1 MSSYDRNIERMRAA
15 ERSNAQKAMTQ
26 RTNMANI
33 MGQRGI
39 EEAERMSKSLS
50 AFSSTLKKLRDQHI
64 EEQFKI
70 GFKEYKQ
77 YKKVNA
83 EKYLELEKQINDAKG
98 NQKLIEELR
107 RKQID
112 LKGVNGYVDAE
123 RISHLSDYAQ
133 IGFVNAQLKSVIPTF
148 EPKLQ
153 NAMQNSNKEL
163 IINGV
168 KFKTKDIHN
177 DNTDPLEF
185 KRAGIEFHADSIW
198 KNSGLDRYSPE
209 LLELAGVTEA
219 FDKAKKSL
227 NDKYTQR
234 YNIEKGSQHREEAEQ
249 IFEDSKKTGDDIE
262 LLYKGV
268 YSTFD
273 GKGKLMT
280 REGAW
285 TVVDSK
291 IISAALANNDEDVDD
306 YITRILDQ
314 EIPERWA
321 KQLGVEKGTTFAEHW
336 PKKAQTLIAKAQK
349 TRSDSLKAAIDAAKN
364 DEQSILKKFLQQAAD
379 GEIKEKKDHPDDEE
393 WSMEEYEAWYTS
405 RGLDL
410 PDRIKTHKTAF
421 DKEVDKDKAE
431 IELALLPEN
440 RYMITREWLASK
452 SPYAKKGLESKI
464 RQALEANE
472 KDIMTDIAGMNAKDL
487 INDLVDEVFEDMNI
501 KGKEKDVADGYS
513 QKLIKDAYL
522 QKFYEN
528 LDQGMGRDQAARE
541 ALIGENGVLTDV
553 KNNWNKSQYI
563 KSPWDASEQNKYKP
577 NQIEMGHVL
586 EAKDELNKG
595 VDWRKNVV
603 GGTYA
608 EKHLD
613 TINENINKYGLWRGL
628 YESEDAVSYYKKV
641 TRGKHFANGGDFY
654 TFIDAQIR
662 AHIPGHPGFFGAE
675 IDINNFNDSKMALN
689 KANWDYQHGSLV
701 DNEGFNAVWGDS
713 LRTLQF
719 NDIDHWLHAK
729 MNIEDS
735 FNTDSGF
742 WSEYDNLSFI
752 TDYDLEYGELFLND

>member
-15 ERSNAQKAMTQ
+15 ERRNAQAAMTQ
-26 RTNMANI
+26 NTNMANI

-39 EEAERMSKSLS
+39 DEAARIEKSLS
-50 AFSSTLKKLRDQHI
+50 KFSTTLKKLRDQHI
-64 EEQFKI
+64 EEQLKV
-70 GFKEYKQ
+70 GFKEFKQ
-77 YKKVNA
+77 YNKVNA
-83 EKYLELEKQINDAKG
+83 EKYLELEKRIADAKG
-98 NQKLIEELR
+98 NEELIQELR
-107 RKQID
+107 REQIE
-112 LKGVNGYVDAE
+112 LKGANGYADAE

-133 IGFVNAQLKSVIPTF
+133 VGFAKAQLQSVKDTF
-148 EPKLQ
+148 EPKLID
-153 NAMQNSNKEL
+153 AMQNSDKEL
-163 IINGV
+163 TINGV
-168 KFKTKDIHN
+168 TFKTKDIHN

-185 KRAGIEFHADSIW
+185 KKAGIEAHAESIW
-198 KNSGLDRYSPE
+198 KNSGLDRFSPE
-209 LLELAGVTEA
+209 LLEWAGVTEA

-234 YNIEKGSQHREEAEQ
+234 YNKEQGSKHREKAEK
-249 IFEDSKKTGDDIE
+249 IFDESQKTGDDIA
-262 LLYKGV
+262 LLYKSY

-273 GKGKLMT
+273 GKGNLMT

-285 TVVDSK
+285 KAVDAK
-291 IISAALANNDEDVDD
+291 IISGAIKNGDVDA
-306 YITRILDQ
+306 YITKMLDQ

-321 KQLGVEKGTTFAEHW
+321 KQLGVKKGTTFAEHW
-336 PKKAQTLIAKAQK
+336 PKKAQTLIAKAEK
-349 TRSDSLKAAIDAAKN
+349 IHLDSLNASIKASEIEEK
-364 DEQSILKKFLQQAAD
+364 QILDKFLDQRNE
-379 GEIKEKKDHPDDEE
+379 GEIKEVRGPDDTE

-410 PDRIKTHKTAF
+410 PDDIKNYRTAF
-421 DKEVDKDKAE
+421 DNEVIADKKQ
-431 IELALLPEN
+431 IEDALLSHPEL
-440 RYMITREWLASK
+440 ITPEWLAGLN
-452 SPYAKKGLESKI
+452 PYAKRGLESKI
-464 RQALEANE
+464 KQALDANE
-472 KDIMTDIAGMNAKDL
+472 KDIMTDIAGMNAKEL
-487 INDLVDEVFEDMNI
+487 INTQVDKVFKDMNL
-501 KGKEKDVADGYS
+501 KGKEKDVADAYS

-553 KNNWNKSQYI
+553 RNNWNDSQYI

-608 EKHLD
+608 EKYLD

-628 YESEDAVSYYKKV
+628 AESEDAIRYYQKV
-641 TRGKHFANGGDFY
+641 TRGKHFAGGGDY
-654 TFIDAQIR
+654 IKFIDAQLR
-662 AHIPGHPGFFGAE
+662 SHIPGHPGFFGAE
-675 IDINNFNDSKMALN
+675 IDINNFNEKLALN
-689 KANWDYQHGSLV
+689 KASWDYEHGSLI
-701 DNEGFNAVWGDS
+701 DNEGFNAVWNDS
-713 LRTLQF
+713 INTLQF

-735 FNTDSGF
+735 FNPDSGF
-742 WSEYDNLSFI
+742 WSEYDNLSFV
-752 TDYDLEYGELFLND
+752 TDYDLEYGEIF

>member
-15 ERSNAQKAMTQ
+15 ERSNAQAAMTQ
-26 RTNMANI
+26 NTNMANI
-33 MGQRGI
+33 MGKRGI
-39 EEAERMSKSLS
+39 EEAAHISKSLS
-50 AFSSTLKKLRDQHI
+50 KFSATLKKLRDQHI
-64 EEQFKI
+64 EEQLKV
-70 GFKEYKQ
+70 GFKEFKQ
-77 YKKVNA
+77 YNTVNA
-83 EKYLELEKQINDAKG
+83 KKYLELEKRIKDAKG
-98 NQKLIEELR
+98 NEELIQELR
-107 RKQID
+107 REQIE
-112 LKGVNGYVDAE
+112 LKGANGYVDAE

-133 IGFVNAQLKSVIPTF
+133 VGFAKAQLQSVKDTF
-148 EPKLQ
+148 EPKLID
-153 NAMQNSNKEL
+153 AMQNSDKEL
-163 IINGV
+163 TINGV
-168 KFKTKDIHN
+168 TFKTKDIHN

-185 KRAGIEFHADSIW
+185 KKAGIEAHAESIW

-209 LLELAGVTEA
+209 MLEWAGVTEA

-234 YNIEKGSQHREEAEQ
+234 YNIEKGSKHREKAEK
-249 IFEDSKKTGDDIE
+249 IFDESKKTGEDIA
-262 LLYKGV
+262 LLYKSH

-273 GKGKLMT
+273 GKGNLMT

-285 TVVDSK
+285 AAVDAK
-291 IISAALANNDEDVDD
+291 IISGALDSKEDVDD
-306 YITRILDQ
+306 YITKMLDQ

-321 KQLGVEKGTTFAEHW
+321 KQLGAKKGTTFAEHW
-336 PKKAQTLIAKAQK
+336 PKKAQTLIAKAKK
-349 TRSDSLKAAIDAAKN
+349 TRSDALDAAIKHAKN
-364 DEQSILKKFLQQAAD
+364 EEKSILKKFSEQAAA
-379 GEIKEKKDHPDDEE
+379 GEIKEQKDHPDDTE
-393 WSMEEYEAWYTS
+393 WSMKEYEAWYTS

-410 PDRIKTHKTAF
+410 PDDIKNYKTAF
-421 DKEVDKDKAE
+421 DKEVDKDRAE
-431 IELALLPEN
+431 IEKALLPEN

-472 KDIMTDIAGMNAKDL
+472 KDIMTDIAGMNAKQL
-487 INDLVDEVFEDMNI
+487 INDLVDEVFEDMNV

-553 KNNWNKSQYI
+553 RNNWNKSQYI

-586 EAKDELNKG
+586 EAKEELNKG
-595 VDWRKNVV
+595 VDWRTTVI

-608 EKHLD
+608 EKYLD

-628 YESEDAVSYYKKV
+628 YESEDAVNYYKKV
-641 TRGKHFANGGDFY
+641 TRGKHFAGGGDY
-654 TFIDAQIR
+654 IKFIDAQIR
-662 AHIPGHPGFFGAE
+662 SHIPGHPGFFGAE
-675 IDINNFNDSKMALN
+675 IDINNFNDTKLALN
-689 KANWDYQHGSLV
+689 KVSWDYEHGSLI
-701 DNEGFNAVWGDS
+701 DNEGFNLVWDDS
-713 LRTLQF
+713 INTLQF

-735 FNTDSGF
+735 FNPDSGF
-742 WSEYDNLSFI
+742 WSEYDNLSFV
-752 TDYDLEYGELFLND
+752 TDYDLEYGEIFLND

>member
-15 ERSNAQKAMTQ
+15 ERSNAQAAMTQ
-26 RTNMANI
+26 NTNMANI
-33 MGQRGI
+33 MGKRGI
-39 EEAERMSKSLS
+39 EEAAHISKSLS
-50 AFSSTLKKLRDQHI
+50 KFSATLKKLRDQHI
-64 EEQFKI
+64 EEQLKV
-70 GFKEYKQ
+70 GFKEFKQ
-77 YKKVNA
+77 YNTVNA
-83 EKYLELEKQINDAKG
+83 KKYLELEKRIKDAKG
-98 NQKLIEELR
+98 NEELIQELR
-107 RKQID
+107 REQIE
-112 LKGVNGYVDAE
+112 LKGANGYVDAE

-133 IGFVNAQLKSVIPTF
+133 VGFAKAQLQSVKDTF
-148 EPKLQ
+148 EPKLID
-153 NAMQNSNKEL
+153 AMQNSDKEL
-163 IINGV
+163 EINGV
-168 KFKTKDIHN
+168 TFKTKDIHN

-185 KRAGIEFHADSIW
+185 KKAGIEAHAESIW

-209 LLELAGVTEA
+209 MLEWAGVTEA

-234 YNIEKGSQHREEAEQ
+234 YNKEKGSQHREKAEK
-249 IFEDSKKTGDDIE
+249 IFDKSQKTGDDIA
-262 LLYKGV
+262 LLYKSY

-273 GKGKLMT
+273 GKGNLMT

-285 TVVDSK
+285 AAVDAK
-291 IISAALANNDEDVDD
+291 IISGALDSKEDVDD
-306 YITRILDQ
+306 YITKMLDQ

-321 KQLGVEKGTTFAEHW
+321 KQLGVKKGTTFAEHW
-336 PKKAQTLIAKAQK
+336 PKKAQTLIAKAKK
-349 TRSDSLKAAIDAAKN
+349 TRSDALDAAIKHAKN
-364 DEQSILKKFLQQAAD
+364 EEKSILNKFLNQEAD
-379 GEIKEKKDHPDDEE
+379 GEIKERKDHPDDEE
-393 WSMEEYEAWYTS
+393 WSMKEYEAWYTS

-410 PDRIKTHKTAF
+410 PEDIKTYKTAF
-421 DKEVDKDKAE
+421 DKEVDKDRTE
-431 IELALLPEN
+431 IEEALLPEN

-472 KDIMTDIAGMNAKDL
+472 KDIMTDIAGMNAKQL
-487 INDLVDEVFEDMNI
+487 INDLVDEVFEDMNV

-553 KNNWNKSQYI
+553 RNNWNKSQYI

-586 EAKDELNKG
+586 EAKEELNKG

-628 YESEDAVSYYKKV
+628 YESEDAVNYYKKV
-641 TRGKHFANGGDFY
+641 TRGKHFAGGGDY
-654 TFIDAQIR
+654 IKFIDAQIR
-662 AHIPGHPGFFGAE
+662 SHIPGHPGFFGAE
-675 IDINNFNDSKMALN
+675 IDINNFNDTKLALN
-689 KANWDYQHGSLV
+689 KVSWDYEHGSLI
-701 DNEGFNAVWGDS
+701 DNEGFNLVWDDS
-713 LRTLQF
+713 INTLQF

-735 FNTDSGF
+735 FNPDSGF
-742 WSEYDNLSFI
+742 WSEYDNLSFV
-752 TDYDLEYGELFLND
+752 TDYDLEYGEIF